1 MKLQYKPTDKNPLS
15 SIYVKRIH
23 QPYLGENWHFHEEF
37 ELIYFLKGSGMRVVG
52 DHISNFQAGELVL
65 VGQWLPHLWRNA
77 EDGAEAVAGADFIV
91 VKFSRL
97 LKDIDLFSLPEL
109 SMVRAMLAKAIRG
122 IQYSLAAGV
131 AIHPLLVKLHGS
143 SATERLILFLQVLE
157 KLSADRDYV
166 FLSSPGFSLPNEVSN
181 ENRLQKVISYIF
193 TNYGREIN
201 LDEIADLACM
211 TSPAFC
217 RFFKGR
223 TNKTFFSF
231 LNEFRVN
238 KACQLLIDGELPIKE
253 ICYEVGFR
261 SLTNF
266 NRTFKKIKGITP
278 GNYRLQS
285 ARFRQHA

>member
-1 MKLQYKPTDKNPLS
+1 MKLHYKPTDKNPLS
-15 SIYVKRIH
+15 SVYVKRIH

-37 ELIYFLKGSGMRVVG
+37 ELIYFLKGSGMRIVG

-77 EDGAEAVAGADFIV
+77 EDGPETAGGADFIV

-97 LKDIDLFSLPEL
+97 LKGIDFFSLPEL
-109 SMVRAMLAKAIRG
+109 NAVRSMLAKAIRG
-122 IQYSLAAGV
+122 IQYSSATGA
-131 AIHPLLVKLHGS
+131 AIHHLLTKLHGS
-143 SATERLILFLQVLE
+143 KASERLILFLRVLE
-157 KLSADRDYV
+157 MLAADTEYV
-166 FLSSPGFSLPNEVSN
+166 FLSTPGFTLPNEVSN

-193 TNYGREIN
+193 TNYSREIS

-223 TNKTFFSF
+223 TNKTFFGF

-253 ICYEVGFR
+253 VCYEVGFR

-266 NRTFKKIKGITP
+266 NRTFKKIKDVTP
-278 GNYRLQS
+278 GNYRMTS
-285 ARFRQHA
+285 ARIRQQL

>member
-97 LKDIDLFSLPEL
+97 LKEIDLFSLPEL
-109 SMVRAMLAKAIRG
+109 SAVRAMLARAIRG
-122 IQYSLAAGV
+122 IQYSLTTGA
-131 AIHPLLVKLHGS
+131 AIHPLLIKLHRS
-143 SATERLILFLQVLE
+143 SASERLILFLQVLE
-157 KLSADRDYV
+157 ILAADRDYV

-285 ARFRQHA
+285 AQFRQHA